1 MKRIN
6 PTYLLFAILAVLLVG
21 FYSVDVN
28 PNQANITALPDFST
42 TTDIEK
48 AEEQPVR
55 TLKDINDAIV
65 NVADKATPA
74 VVTIQVTQ
82 TVQVPQNPL
91 SRFFGNPESGPRER
105 QRRGLGSGVIVTQ
118 DGYIVTNAH
127 VVNEADEITVGLSD
141 GSEYDGEVIGTDP
154 QTDIA
159 VVKIDANNLS
169 ALKFGNS
176 DQARVGELVLAIGSP
191 LDEGLAHSVSM
202 GIISAK
208 DRAIGILREMGGYE
222 SFIQTDA
229 AINPG
234 NSGGA
239 LVNMD
244 GELIGI
250 NSAIASR
257 SGGNEGIGF
266 AVPANLAQSIMKSL
280 IESGEVTRAYLG
292 IYGDDVDRTMA
303 RALGLKEGRGI
314 VVSDVQNNTP
324 ADEGGLKEGDVI
336 LTLNGKP
343 IDNYLNFRTSIA
355 TSEPGTEVTLG
366 IIRDGEEMTLDVT
379 LGELPQQQMANN
391 RQQPDESLEEQ
402 LGFRVQNLTSDL
414 AERLGLQP
422 GQNGVVVTGISRGSD
437 AYRQGLREGDVI
449 TSVSRN
455 DISNMSDFNREIN
468 KVLESDN
475 NVVLL
480 RIIRGGVNQFI
491 AFEL

>member
-28 PNQANITALPDFST
+28 PKQANITSLPDFGA

-82 TVQVPQNPL
+82 TVQVPQNPF
-91 SRFFGNPESGPRER
+91 SRFFGNPEGDPRER
-105 QRRGLGSGVIVTQ
+105 QRRGLGSGVIVSK

-202 GIISAK
+202 GIISDKSRKFRWRTCKHGWRA
-208 DRAIGILREMGGYE
+208 DRHKFCHCIPLR
-222 SFIQTDA
+222 
-229 AINPG
+229 
-234 NSGGA
+234 
-239 LVNMD
+239 
-244 GELIGI
+244 
-250 NSAIASR
+250 R
-257 SGGNEGIGF
+257 
-266 AVPANLAQSIMKSL
+266 
-280 IESGEVTRAYLG
+280 
-292 IYGDDVDRTMA
+292 
-303 RALGLKEGRGI
+303 
-314 VVSDVQNNTP
+314 
-324 ADEGGLKEGDVI
+324 
-336 LTLNGKP
+336 
-343 IDNYLNFRTSIA
+343 
-355 TSEPGTEVTLG
+355 
-366 IIRDGEEMTLDVT
+366 
-379 LGELPQQQMANN
+379 
-391 RQQPDESLEEQ
+391 
-402 LGFRVQNLTSDL
+402 
-414 AERLGLQP
+414 
-422 GQNGVVVTGISRGSD
+422 
-437 AYRQGLREGDVI
+437 
-449 TSVSRN
+449 
-455 DISNMSDFNREIN
+455 
-468 KVLESDN
+468 
-475 NVVLL
+475 
-480 RIIRGGVNQFI
+480 
-491 AFEL
+491 